1 MNSDSGDSS
10 QEQIPGDDTV
20 SQDPT
25 LASPEV
31 QATEV
36 QATEVQATDDESS
49 LDDQTETKSG
59 KRPHSLFRETVTVVV
74 TALVLSVLVRTFLVQ
89 AFYVPSGSMENTL
102 LTNDRIV
109 VSKISTRLTGVNR
122 QDVVVFHDPS
132 TWLGTS
138 PQPNPYDTMVGH
150 VLQLV
155 GIVPANSGNDL
166 VKRVIGVGGDTVEC
180 CDAQG
185 HIIVNGK
192 PLKNETYV
200 KPGSRTDQ
208 VQFKVLV
215 PEGSVFVMGDNRGN
229 SQDSRFHLD
238 LNNGMVPLKDIV
250 GRVVVK
256 IWPFNRIGGIER

>member
-10 QEQIPGDDTV
+10 QEHVPDEEVVDHQADRQASEV
-20 SQDPT
+20 SGEASDIDPFQ
-25 LASPEV
+25 SV
-31 QATEV
+31 GRRRSRKKQH
-36 QATEVQATDDESS
+36 
-49 LDDQTETKSG
+49 G
-59 KRPHSLFRETVTVVV
+59 IFRETVTVVV

-122 QDVVVFHDPS
+122 QNVIVFHDPS
-132 TWLGTS
+132 TWLGLT
-138 PQPNPYDTMVGH
+138 PQPNPYDTMVGR
-150 VLQLV
+150 VLQMV

-166 VKRVIGVGGDTVEC
+166 VKRVIGVGGDTIEC

-185 HIIVNGK
+185 HIVVNGK
-192 PLKNETYV
+192 PLMNETYI

-208 VQFKVLV
+208 VKFKVLV

-229 SQDSRFHLD
+229 SQDSRFHLN
-238 LNNGMVPLKDIV
+238 LNNGMVPLKDVV

-256 IWPFNRIGGIER
+256 IWPFDRIGGIER

>member
-10 QEQIPGDDTV
+10 QEDVPNDENASHESNIESVESDDT
-20 SQDPT
+20 QDET
-25 LASPEV
+25 LSDDKASR
-31 QATEV
+31 
-36 QATEVQATDDESS
+36 
-49 LDDQTETKSG
+49 KSRRKQNG
-59 KRPHSLFRETVTVVV
+59 LFRETLTVVV

-122 QDVVVFHDPS
+122 QNVVVFHDPS
-132 TWLGTS
+132 TWLGLT
-138 PQPNPYDTMVGH
+138 PQPNPYNTKFGRIM
-150 VLQLV
+150 QLV

-166 VKRVIGVGGDTVEC
+166 VKRVIGVGGDTIEC
-180 CDAQG
+180 CDADG
-185 HIIVNGK
+185 HIVVNGK
-192 PLKNETYV
+192 PLINETYI

-256 IWPFNRIGGIER
+256 IWPYDRIGGIER

>member
-10 QEQIPGDDTV
+10 QEHVPSDDNLSEDAPIKE
-20 SQDPT
+20 SQAES
-25 LASPEV
+25 AS
-31 QATEV
+31 A
-36 QATEVQATDDESS
+36 DDE
-49 LDDQTETKSG
+49 LVDGEVVAPSG
-59 KRPHSLFRETVTVVV
+59 KKPHGLFRETLTVVV

-132 TWLGTS
+132 TWLGTT
-138 PQPNPYDTMVGH
+138 PQPNPYDTAVGRIM
-150 VLQLV
+150 QMV

-180 CDAQG
+180 CDADG

-192 PLKNETYV
+192 PLLHETYI

-208 VQFKVLV
+208 IEFKVIV

-238 LNNGMVPLKDIV
+238 LKNGMVPLKDVV

-256 IWPFNRIGGIER
+256 IWPFDRIGGIER

>member
-10 QEQIPGDDTV
+10 QEDVPNDENASHESNIESVESAGTMDETLSDDK
-20 SQDPT
+20 
-25 LASPEV
+25 ASR
-31 QATEV
+31 
-36 QATEVQATDDESS
+36 
-49 LDDQTETKSG
+49 KSRRKQNG
-59 KRPHSLFRETVTVVV
+59 LFRETLTVVV

-122 QDVVVFHDPS
+122 QNVVVFHDPS
-132 TWLGTS
+132 TWLGLT
-138 PQPNPYDTMVGH
+138 PQPNPYNTKFGRIM
-150 VLQLV
+150 QLV

-166 VKRVIGVGGDTVEC
+166 VKRVIGVGGDTIEC
-180 CDAQG
+180 CDADG
-185 HIIVNGK
+185 HIVVNGK
-192 PLKNETYV
+192 PLINETYI

-256 IWPFNRIGGIER
+256 IWPYDRIGGIER

>member
-10 QEQIPGDDTV
+10 QEPMSEDDNLADEAHSEQ
-20 SQDPT
+20 SQ
-25 LASPEV
+25 PEP
-31 QATEV
+31 ALTNDDSTDSDEV
-36 QATEVQATDDESS
+36 AP
-49 LDDQTETKSG
+49 SG
-59 KRPHSLFRETVTVVV
+59 KKPHGLFRETLTVVV

-132 TWLGTS
+132 TWLGMT
-138 PQPNPYDTMVGH
+138 PQPNPYDTAVGH
-150 VLQLV
+150 ILQLV

-180 CDAQG
+180 CDANG
-185 HIIVNGK
+185 RIIVNGK
-192 PLKNETYV
+192 PLTNETYI

-208 VQFKVLV
+208 VQFKVIV

-256 IWPFNRIGGIER
+256 IWPFDRIGGIER

>member
-1 MNSDSGDSS
+1 MNSDSGDLS
-10 QEQIPGDDTV
+10 QER
-20 SQDPT
+20 
-25 LASPEV
+25 ASSEENESLESGSEET
-31 QATEV
+31 ATEPTEIADV
-36 QATEVQATDDESS
+36 QDSEDIAS
-49 LDDQTETKSG
+49 SG
-59 KRPHSLFRETVTVVV
+59 KKSHGLLRETATVVV

-109 VSKISTRLTGVNR
+109 VSKISTRITGVNR
-122 QDVVVFHDPS
+122 QDVVVFHDPN
-132 TWLGTS
+132 TWLGLT
-138 PQPNPYDTMVGH
+138 PQPNPYDTVVGR

-180 CDAQG
+180 CDANG
-185 HIIVNGK
+185 HIVVNGK
-192 PLKNETYV
+192 PLIHETYI

-208 VQFKVLV
+208 MQFKVLV

-229 SQDSRFHLD
+229 SQDSRFHLN
-238 LNNGMVPLKDIV
+238 LHNGMVPLKDVV

-256 IWPFNRIGGIER
+256 IWPFDRIGGIER